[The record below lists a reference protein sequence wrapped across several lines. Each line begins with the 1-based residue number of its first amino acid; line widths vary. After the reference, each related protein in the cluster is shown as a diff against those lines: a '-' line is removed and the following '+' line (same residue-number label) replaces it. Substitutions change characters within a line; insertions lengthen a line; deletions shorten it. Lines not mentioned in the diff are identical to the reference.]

1 MPSWMLYSLLAV
13 LSWGIIGLFQ
23 KIGASRIS
31 EASLL
36 AWLLVG
42 LLLLMPWL
50 LVKTDLRPVGFQNA
64 LIGFLAGTTNGLGL
78 WFLFAAFKN
87 GAKASVAVP
96 LTALNPLLT
105 IVFAFLF
112 LAERLTVLQCV
123 GVVLALIS
131 GAMISYE
138 KNSQVKT
145 PIKTEDG
152 GNANRLN

>member
-1 MPSWMLYSLLAV
+1 MPSWVLYSLLAV
-13 LSWGIIGLFQ
+13 LCWGVIGLFQ

-42 LLLLMPWL
+42 LLLLIPWL
-50 LVKTDLRPVGFQNA
+50 LAKTDLQSVGFRNA
-64 LIGFLAGTTNGLGL
+64 VIGFLAGTTNGLGL
-78 WFLFAAFKN
+78 WFLFLAFKN

-112 LAERLTVLQCV
+112 LAERLNALQWL

-131 GAMISYE
+131 GAMLSYE
-138 KNSQVKT
+138 KSAQVKT
-145 PIKTEDG
+145 PIKSEDEG
-152 GNANRLN
+152 TLTD

>member
-1 MPSWMLYSLLAV
+1 MPSWMIYSLLAV

-23 KIGASRIS
+23 KMGASRIS

-42 LLLLMPWL
+42 LLLLMPL
-50 LVKTDLRPVGFQNA
+50 ILVTTDLRTVGLQDA
-64 LIGFLAGTTNGLGL
+64 LVGFLAGTTNGLGL
-78 WFLFAAFKN
+78 LFLFIAFKN

-96 LTALNPLLT
+96 LTAMYPLLT

-112 LAERLTVLQCV
+112 LAERLNALQCV

-138 KNSQVKT
+138 KNAQVKT
-145 PIKTEDG
+145 PIKTGDG
-152 GNANRLN
+152 GDANRLN